1 MLENRV
7 NQESETNRYLKL
19 RVSALESQYNGF
31 VRYCLEMIRFHT
43 EIMQSELKNDPST
56 PREVL
61 NLVNIH
67 GENLGKSLKLASC
80 HLQDLNQNVH
90 NFSLDSFKTE
100 IELLIKTPYPENH
113 KLSKLETIFCE
124 LNLFVS
130 HLCDNSQETSEKLLK
145 RSHSKLERNE
155 KATVQGSQK
164 EKIIKSLKKKIK
176 EQEKIIQDKETM
188 VKKVLNQLEKIQMM
202 QNLSMQKIKSTE
214 SLSIFSKDDQKLS
227 KPIQIEVNSPSNHLF
242 HKTIYEKLAFIEKL
256 VKELSEQAAGLKN
269 TKVKQDDFGM
279 IMENFQFQTEEIE
292 KIIDEIVTPRF
303 KNEEIPVQ
311 NLKSVSG
318 SIETLNPHAQANEI
332 KMLHGIV
339 LNFKRNLNS
348 LEKEKEDLRNEI
360 KTLRSSLRTA
370 SEISTSDGFF
380 KGNKKLTLCK
390 ESSFNLQVT
399 YHNENLIRALR
410 KQLKEKEK
418 ECHEKEIIFKSFNE
432 KKVFYS
438 RETQTF
444 LFESE
449 TSRVFPSKKKELVQE
464 IQFQCIFLPKPY
476 KRDLEL
482 ENLFKSFREVN
493 QMLGITNKKLAL
505 CENEKVNLKQLLK
518 NYENCLDTKEQE
530 INLLLFEKDNWSK
543 INEKNDDFNCGNFNL
558 KQFIGE
564 FLGKFREN
572 CLDFDSEIK
581 NTFESINESINLKI
595 AYFQKLLKIIE
606 NLKNSKK
613 IQKNS
618 IELLINRLSETEK
631 MIETLEN
638 SLKLNERAIFSY
650 KSQVSQQENEKNM
663 LKEALEKTLQNLH
676 EKSKEIEEL
685 RKRKDEKLIQKIEEH
700 DEKVLKLSKIL
711 QKYETQEQALNKRIL
726 NQSELIENL
735 SENYENVKKTAETYK
750 SELFI
755 YLNSNKTESL
765 EAENK
770 KLQKKLKNLEKNLL
784 KPEKIEKS
792 EESICQRPLSHSQSS
807 IKDEEIRELK
817 EKLNSTSTELFL
829 ERQKTMKKKEEY
841 EKLLMEATLFNT
853 TKSRDNY

>member
-1 MLENRV
+1 
-7 NQESETNRYLKL
+7 
-19 RVSALESQYNGF
+19 
-31 VRYCLEMIRFHT
+31 
-43 EIMQSELKNDPST
+43 
-56 PREVL
+56 
-61 NLVNIH
+61 
-67 GENLGKSLKLASC
+67 
-80 HLQDLNQNVH
+80 
-90 NFSLDSFKTE
+90 
-100 IELLIKTPYPENH
+100 
-113 KLSKLETIFCE
+113 
-124 LNLFVS
+124 
-130 HLCDNSQETSEKLLK
+130 
-145 RSHSKLERNE
+145 
-155 KATVQGSQK
+155 
-164 EKIIKSLKKKIK
+164 
-176 EQEKIIQDKETM
+176 
-188 VKKVLNQLEKIQMM
+188 
-202 QNLSMQKIKSTE
+202 
-214 SLSIFSKDDQKLS
+214 
-227 KPIQIEVNSPSNHLF
+227 
-242 HKTIYEKLAFIEKL
+242 
-256 VKELSEQAAGLKN
+256 
-269 TKVKQDDFGM
+269 
-279 IMENFQFQTEEIE
+279 
-292 KIIDEIVTPRF
+292 
-303 KNEEIPVQ
+303 
-311 NLKSVSG
+311 
-318 SIETLNPHAQANEI
+318 
-332 KMLHGIV
+332 
-339 LNFKRNLNS
+339 
-348 LEKEKEDLRNEI
+348 
-360 KTLRSSLRTA
+360 
-370 SEISTSDGFF
+370 
-380 KGNKKLTLCK
+380 
-390 ESSFNLQVT
+390 
-399 YHNENLIRALR
+399 
-410 KQLKEKEK
+410 
-418 ECHEKEIIFKSFNE
+418 
-432 KKVFYS
+432 
-438 RETQTF
+438 
-444 LFESE
+444 
-449 TSRVFPSKKKELVQE
+449 
-464 IQFQCIFLPKPY
+464 
-476 KRDLEL
+476 
-482 ENLFKSFREVN
+482 
-493 QMLGITNKKLAL
+493 MLGITNKKLAL